1 MSVLD
6 GLSHLQ
12 EALCPLLLMETL
24 KKDWKFQGQ
33 NPCLKCWQ
41 PVQFCAHSRLSG
53 SIQHLF
59 PKMPNTEFFQHH
71 ALYTMEYYS
80 AIKKNSFESVLMRW
94 MKLEPIIQS
103 EVSQKDKD
111 H

>member
-12 EALCPLLLMETL
+12 EALYPLLLMETL

-41 PVQFCAHSRLSG
+41 PVQFCVHSRLSG

-71 ALYTMEYYS
+71 ALS
-80 AIKKNSFESVLMRW
+80 LFKKVLISSMGFPVAQW
-94 MKLEPIIQS
+94 QTIHLPI
-103 EVSQKDKD
+103 
-111 H
+111 